1 MRTSHIIYCVDL
13 DGTLYDNN
21 HRVHM
26 IPTDRGDTQAW
37 SAFNCACE
45 GDTARPAM
53 VHLVRSLIQSGAD
66 VRYLTG
72 RGEVARVPTMQKMVS
87 DRLLFIG
94 QTVYMRSMGDYR
106 AAPVFKREVVQ
117 GWLDE
122 NPDANVLML
131 EDDPAIV
138 EALRQ
143 MDRVT
148 VLQIDSL
155 CADVRSK

>member
-1 MRTSHIIYCVDL
+1 MSHNIIYGFDL
-13 DGTLYDNN
+13 DGTLYDNS

-26 IPTDRGDTQAW
+26 IPTDRTDTVAW
-37 SAFNCACE
+37 SAFNSACE

-53 VHLVRSLIQSGAD
+53 IGLVRSLLEAGAD

-72 RGEVARVPTMQKMVS
+72 RGESARVPTMRKLVS
-87 DRLLFIG
+87 DGILVMHQEL
-94 QTVYMRSMGDYR
+94 TMRSMTDYR
-106 AAPVFKREVVQ
+106 PAPVFKREVVQ
-117 GWLDE
+117 GWLDAD
-122 NPDANVLML
+122 PDAHVLML

-155 CADVRSK
+155 CADVRTK